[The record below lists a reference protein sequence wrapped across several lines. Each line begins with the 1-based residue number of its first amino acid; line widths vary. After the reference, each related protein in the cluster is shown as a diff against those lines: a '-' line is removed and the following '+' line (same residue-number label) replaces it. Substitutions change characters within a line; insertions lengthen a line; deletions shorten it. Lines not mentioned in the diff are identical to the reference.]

1 MTNDEIMEF
10 IDQENLKYSTEQ
22 LFEEQQLRTVSNL
35 IELRNQLEKVTEQL
49 NKQIAHEQAKY
60 FGIY

>member
-10 IDQENLKYSTEQ
+10 IDQDNLKYSTEQ

-35 IELRNQLEKVTEQL
+35 IELRNQLEKITQQL
-49 NKQIAHEQAKY
+49 NKQIAAEQAKY